1 MTSDETETSARDLRK
16 RNLAEK
22 VAKMKQKQV
31 SHENYK
37 NSSIG
42 KADYAARNSID
53 NIITR
58 IKDFIFTYIWPPP
71 IATIPFVVVPLIFYV
86 LKKIFYNS

>member
-42 KADYAARNSID
+42 KADYHSGWFW
-53 NIITR
+53 
-58 IKDFIFTYIWPPP
+58 K
-71 IATIPFVVVPLIFYV
+71 
-86 LKKIFYNS
+86 